1 MITQGK
7 LQNIG
12 SGSIFFFWY
21 DRNIKTIKAKLNK
34 LNLIKVTN
42 VCTSKNTINIV
53 NRWSM
58 KWEKIFADNLNRG
71 WYPMLE
77 TS

>member
-12 SGSIFFFWY
+12 SGSIFFLY

-42 VCTSKNTINIV
+42 VCTPKNTINIV
-53 NRWSM
+53 KR
-58 KWEKIFADNLNRG
+58 
-71 WYPMLE
+71 
-77 TS
+77 